1 MKSKLFWMAAALLA
15 ASFAAAGDWP
25 QLLGPNRNG
34 VYDGGDL
41 DTSWP
46 EKGPRQLWTRDVG
59 AGFSNP
65 VVGAGRLILFHRRGD
80 NEIVESLDARTGEPD
95 WKFEYPSSY
104 RDDFGF
110 DEGPRA
116 SPVIVAGQVYT
127 FGAQGVLHC
136 LQLAGGKKIWSVDTV
151 KEFGVRKGFFGA
163 ASTPL
168 VEGSRLFLNV
178 GGEGAGIVAFDK
190 DTGRVLWKATGDEAS
205 YSSPVAATIGG
216 EKKIVFFTREGLVV
230 IDPAT
235 GEVSHKLRWRAR
247 MNASVNAAA
256 PLIVG
261 DDIFLSASY
270 GTGATLIHL
279 NGPKIEQL
287 WSTEEALTNHYAT
300 SVYSDGILYG
310 YHGRQEYTQSL
321 RAIEAKSGKVLW
333 EEGGFGAGTITLA
346 GGRLLLM
353 RENGELVL
361 AEASPRAFR
370 PLARARIL
378 NGTVRAYPAI
388 AGGLLYVRN
397 ESSLA
402 CIDLRKRPL

>member
-1 MKSKLFWMAAALLA
+1 MRSRSLWLAATLLA
-15 ASFAAAGDWP
+15 SSFAAAEDWP

-41 DTSWP
+41 ATSWP
-46 EKGPRQLWTRDVG
+46 EKGPRQLWKREVG

-65 VVGAGRLILFHRRGD
+65 VAGAGRLILFHRRGD
-80 NEIVESLDARTGEPD
+80 KEIVESLDAKTGEPD

-127 FGAQGVLHC
+127 FGAQGLLHC
-136 LQLAGGKKIWSVDTV
+136 LQLAGGKKIWSVDTA
-151 KEFGVRKGFFGA
+151 KEFGVRKGFFGV

-205 YSSPVAATIGG
+205 YSSPVAATFGG

-230 IDPAT
+230 IDPEN

-256 PLIVG
+256 PLIIG

-279 NGPKIEQL
+279 NGPKLEQL
-287 WSTEEALTNHYAT
+287 WSTEEALTNHYST

-321 RAIEAKSGKVLW
+321 RAIDAKTGKLRW
-333 EEGGFGAGTITLA
+333 EESGFGAGTVTLA
-346 GGRLLLM
+346 DGRLLLV

-361 AEASPRAFR
+361 AEASPDAFK
-370 PLARARIL
+370 PLARARVIS
-378 NGTVRAYPAI
+378 GTVRAYPAL
-388 AGGLLYVRN
+388 ADGLLYVRN
-397 ESSLA
+397 AGTLV
-402 CIDLRKRPL
+402 CLDLRKQPL